1 MICAPAI
8 QSVKHPGSISIIK
21 NHGLALFSLISSHL
35 ICYKCAFDLALTE
48 GEGLN
53 FVVSAVLAIFA
64 GDRNKAVL
72 VKIQV
77 W

>member
-8 QSVKHPGSISIIK
+8 QSVTHLGSISINQK
-21 NHGLALFSLISSHL
+21 PWFSTFLVNLI
-35 ICYKCAFDLALTE
+35 AFDLALTE

-53 FVVSAVLAIFA
+53 LVVSAVLAIFA